1 MKVSNLVF
9 ATGMSLIGTIR
20 ACGAMAAPLPR
31 PIVTVIETYG
41 SGCSTPGS
49 VVGTLAPGIGNGEL
63 AALNYDMVFT
73 QMSAFTTPPTQ
84 TESNAD
90 CHVALEVTPPY
101 GYRFAITGL
110 LAEGSYDA
118 PQSDTEAV
126 LLGGYQ
132 TTSRYEDENNVVH
145 QGIEG
150 HQSPE
155 TFESPEMGFNIPLNK
170 MWDHSD
176 HSNYIVERATGIGE
190 DRGNFD
196 LFLRPVRLSESP
208 CNATVYVVGNMSVSA
223 SSYGDSPAEANLQR
237 TVTNGRSHLGW
248 AWQLR
253 RCDDNIPNP
262 PPPTNGCTSVL
273 GSEWLGQ
280 WHTAYSSPT
289 PEGGGVANIAAE
301 LTVGRDGTGYYRT
314 TTFTGRL
321 SDMVQ
326 CGSQL
331 RGRWLVGSDFG
342 DFTFALIAGNRSFQ
356 GTYTHERSGFAGNT
370 RIGAG
375 VWEGRR

>member
-1 MKVSNLVF
+1 MKVSNLF
-9 ATGMSLIGTIR
+9 LATGMSLLGSIQT
-20 ACGAMAAPLPR
+20 CGAMASPLPR
-31 PIVTVIETYG
+31 PTVTVIETYG

-49 VVGTLAPGIGNGEL
+49 VVGTLAPGIGNDQL
-63 AALNYDMVFT
+63 AALNYDMIFT
-73 QMSAFTTPPTQ
+73 QMSAFTTPPAM

-110 LAEGSYDA
+110 LAQGSYDA
-118 PQSDTEAV
+118 PQSETEAA
-126 LLGGYQ
+126 LLGGYH
-132 TTSRYEDENNVVH
+132 TSSRYEDQNGFVH
-145 QGIEG
+145 QGVEG
-150 HQSPE
+150 HQAPE
-155 TFESPEMGFNIPLNK
+155 SFESPDMGFNVILNK
-170 MWDHSD
+170 MWDHGD
-176 HSNYIVERATGIGE
+176 HGDYIVERAIGIGAE
-190 DRGNFD
+190 RGNFD
-196 LFLRPVRLSESP
+196 VFLRPARLSESP
-208 CNATVYVVGNMSVSA
+208 CNATVYVIGDMSVSA
-223 SSYGDSPAEANLQR
+223 SSYGENAAESNLQR

-253 RCDDNIPNP
+253 RCDGNVP
-262 PPPTNGCTSVL
+262 PPPPNGECTSVL
-273 GSEWLGQ
+273 GAEWLGQ
-280 WHTAYSSPT
+280 WHTAYSAPT
-289 PEGGGVANIAAE
+289 PAGGGIANIAAE
-301 LTVGRDGTGYYRT
+301 LNVGHDGTGYYRT

-342 DFTFALIAGNRSFQ
+342 DFTFNVSADERSFQ
-356 GTYTHERSGFAGNT
+356 GTYTRERGGFAGNT